1 MLKCT
6 TIDIKSLTAAQNTVR
21 GTDGIQNRVAL
32 RRCGTLRYPVVWNN
46 SISLFEL
53 NIHGKTSPTYNVVI
67 SVITS
72 WTLRLV
78 CVHTNVFDWKRLFT
92 NVVFQ
97 ATTGT
102 YAFDDCIDWF
112 IWYRLVLISWKFQLK
127 ITGVNQ
133 RTLTSFAP
141 SSHWVWV
148 Y

>member
-1 MLKCT
+1 MKLRELRIFRRNKIAQGIKITKCT
-6 TIDIKSLTAAQNTVR
+6 TIDIKSPTAAQNTVR
-21 GTDGIQNRVAL
+21 GTVGMQSRAAH
-32 RRCGTLRYPVVWNN
+32 RRCGTLRFPVVWNN

-53 NIHGKTSPTYNVVI
+53 NKHFNTSATYTVVI

-97 ATTGT
+97 ATIGT

-112 IWYRLVLISWKFQLK
+112 IWYRLV
-127 ITGVNQ
+127 
-133 RTLTSFAP
+133 
-141 SSHWVWV
+141 
-148 Y
+148 